1 MAKSLLL
8 QVHFTDIL
16 WVYSRESISELE
28 ELAKSHWTSGY
39 MNTLYYVCGALYSY
53 SPVPNI
59 TVKQL
64 KKVDDYCNRQP
75 IVDYQLYPLTTAV
88 MHHPPSCYRYT
99 DRHGKQVTTGTFWKP
114 LELFMRTYNFDS
126 IEYPHKY
133 KSFDYEVLA
142 KLTDNN
148 TIDILPSTLY
158 LWEHLTRSKV
168 LGNRHFRLLV
178 PSPQPVEEEAYIS
191 IAFTKQL
198 WIFNFALIFAVS
210 VTLNLSSRGNDQQT
224 MGFIKSW
231 LYVHGSFFYQCH
243 FRVKAKTGMSKLIV
257 MSLMCYGCILVG
269 FYQGRL
275 SSILTINICEPKI
288 ETLEDLKSTN
298 LLYIDSKFNK
308 CYLERWANDL
318 EFILKRLK
326 VVDVDLL
333 YLARRNLNTS
343 IVHGGLEHTLNYYLF
358 QQRYL
363 RYPLTHM
370 LDAVIYTT
378 PVSFTVRS
386 NLSYI
391 QQFNRFLGHF
401 MSSGLRD
408 KVEDGSWWEGIY
420 SGEIRFFTNNGDD
433 RRGFL
438 KFDFFKTPLFI
449 LFAGM
454 ALSSVLFLCEN
465 IYFRRHKLFALMAR
479 WKNNSKN

>member
-158 LWEHLTRSKV
+158 LWEHLTR
-168 LGNRHFRLLV
+168 
-178 PSPQPVEEEAYIS
+178 I
-191 IAFTKQL
+191 
-198 WIFNFALIFAVS
+198 S

-420 SGEIRFFTNNGDD
+420 SGEIQNVNKCFSLRQS
-433 RRGFL
+433 
-438 KFDFFKTPLFI
+438 I
-449 LFAGM
+449 LGSTESNAF
-454 ALSSVLFLCEN
+454 E
-465 IYFRRHKLFALMAR
+465 
-479 WKNNSKN
+479 